1 MILKLAWR
9 NIWRNKRRSL
19 LTAGSVLFALFFA
32 LIMRSMQLGVYD
44 NMVQNVVNISTGYI
58 QVHGKDFWD
67 EKTLEYSMEQTDSLE
82 HTLLATEGVA
92 DVVPR
97 LESFSLAST
106 GRATKA
112 AMILGIDAEK
122 ESRYFDFDEG
132 LTKGQIFPDGNGIL
146 LSEGLAE
153 YFKLD
158 IHDTL
163 VLIGQG
169 YHGISAN
176 GKYHV
181 SGILKLRS
189 PELNKQ
195 LAFLPLREAQ
205 FLFGAQHRVTSLVV
219 VPEDHDEFAG
229 LTQEIRSELDTTT
242 YEVMNWR
249 EMMPELVQAIQADSA
264 GGLIMLFVLY
274 LVISFGIFGTILM
287 MTSERQYE
295 YGILISIGMKRG
307 KLALTVLLETF
318 FLSVL
323 GVIGAC
329 LLALPPVFYYHAH
342 PINLAGEQMGNA
354 YEEYGFE
361 PVIPASNDPSIILT
375 HSVIVVIITLVLAL
389 YAVWKIYR
397 LQPVKAMHS

>member
-195 LAFLPLREAQ
+195 LAFL
-205 FLFGAQHRVTSLVV
+205 
-219 VPEDHDEFAG
+219 
-229 LTQEIRSELDTTT
+229 
-242 YEVMNWR
+242 
-249 EMMPELVQAIQADSA
+249 
-264 GGLIMLFVLY
+264 
-274 LVISFGIFGTILM
+274 
-287 MTSERQYE
+287 
-295 YGILISIGMKRG
+295 
-307 KLALTVLLETF
+307 
-318 FLSVL
+318 
-323 GVIGAC
+323 
-329 LLALPPVFYYHAH
+329 
-342 PINLAGEQMGNA
+342 IN
-354 YEEYGFE
+354 
-361 PVIPASNDPSIILT
+361 P
-375 HSVIVVIITLVLAL
+375 
-389 YAVWKIYR
+389 
-397 LQPVKAMHS
+397 